1 MAVAAAPCRGSA
13 SMGTF
18 NAAEELTFCSAPL
31 RCSSGHMHQPTR
43 GLCVQGLG
51 YALSLLGFFWY
62 NYIKMQPAPAPA
74 YTAVPTRDTDGA
86 AKP

>member
-1 MAVAAAPCRGSA
+1 MHPTGACRA
-13 SMGTF
+13 
-18 NAAEELTFCSAPL
+18 
-31 RCSSGHMHQPTR
+31 
-43 GLCVQGLG
+43 QGFG

-86 AKP
+86 TKP